1 MRTNVSIHSIIDP
14 TFFSWY
20 IFVFKGW
27 LVLQRQQGKLT
38 RTSTC
43 PSAIA
48 LSDSDAAIRVRSLRM
63 FLRLFSSLDLFLHG
77 HIRLSVDI
85 TKGILVSQLRLK
97 IKKKTISN
105 DDADAIFKN
114 SVQFHYFFCHSC
126 DSIRQLNK
134 DLGRR
139 DCRHPV
145 RY

>member
-1 MRTNVSIHSIIDP
+1 LV
-14 TFFSWY
+14 Y
-20 IFVFKGW
+20 FVFKGW

-97 IKKKTISN
+97 IKTKQFPTATLTLFLKILFSSTI
-105 DDADAIFKN
+105 F
-114 SVQFHYFFCHSC
+114 SVTVVIQS
-126 DSIRQLNK
+126 DS
-134 DLGRR
+134 
-139 DCRHPV
+139 
-145 RY
+145 

>member
-1 MRTNVSIHSIIDP
+1 MRTNVSIHPIIDP

-97 IKKKTISN
+97 IKKKQSPTTTLTLFLKILFSSTI
-105 DDADAIFKN
+105 F
-114 SVQFHYFFCHSC
+114 SVTVVIQS
-126 DSIRQLNK
+126 DS
-134 DLGRR
+134 
-139 DCRHPV
+139 
-145 RY
+145 